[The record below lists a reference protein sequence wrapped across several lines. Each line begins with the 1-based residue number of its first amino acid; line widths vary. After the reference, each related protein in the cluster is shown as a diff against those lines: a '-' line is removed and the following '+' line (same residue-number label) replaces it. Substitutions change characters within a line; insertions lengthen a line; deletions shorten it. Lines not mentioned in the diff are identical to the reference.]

1 MSEQKKEFTGVW
13 IPRMVVED
21 EELNWTDRACY
32 AEIACYQKCFASN
45 AFLAKRLGIS
55 ESRVSKIIARLKQ
68 LEYLED
74 TGFNGRFRMLATSL
88 PSRKQLGSLVE
99 NSEAASLKTATIDNS
114 RENSRD
120 NSYFSKEK
128 SETKDKLSDNTN
140 SLTKKEEELDLHV
153 ETEEGESISP
163 KKKRETWVREK
174 EVEQLFAI
182 ECTKRNLPKPS
193 PVANYMLLTVRKGLK
208 QVDEVQPLFDFW
220 FETAMDE
227 NILNVHSCF
236 SSGNINRFKARGAK
250 KKSISNNKYDKLKIT
265 KTNNESS

>member
-88 PSRKQLGSLVE
+88 PSRKQRGSLVE

-114 RENSRD
+114 VENSRD

-128 SETKDKLSDNTN
+128 SETKDKLSGN
-140 SLTKKEEELDLHV
+140 SNSRESTKEEETTFHPTND
-153 ETEEGESISP
+153 EGDEVGP
-163 KKKRETWVREK
+163 KKEKETWVKEK
-174 EVEQLFAI
+174 EVEQLFAA
-182 ECTKRNLPKPS
+182 ECVKRKLPRPS
-193 PVANYMLLTVRKGLK
+193 PVASYMLRVVRKGLK
-208 QVDEVQPLFDFW
+208 EVDEVQPLFDFW

-227 NILNVHSCF
+227 NVLNVHSCF
-236 SSGNINRFKARGAK
+236 SAGTINRFKSSGAK
-250 KKSISNNKYDKLKIT
+250 RTPKSNDKYDNIKVKKFNI
-265 KTNNESS
+265 